1 MERPGNRM
9 INEGDNFLISGRRR
23 ERDKNAKK
31 TSVVQKFSNFKRW
44 ELRFQRSRKS
54 LLVLRNKV
62 PYHLSW
68 APAQS
73 STWMTRTE
81 M

>member
-23 ERDKNAKK
+23 ERDKSAK
-31 TSVVQKFSNFKRW
+31 TGVGQKFSNFKRW

-62 PYHLSW
+62 PYHLSC
-68 APAQS
+68 APTQS

-81 M
+81 L